1 MFFAKLHP
9 LLVHFPIRLLI
20 SGTLLEFFGRVQK
33 EEAVQI
39 AGWFNIRLGFWC
51 VFPVM
56 AVGFL
61 GAGGLEIPEKVKPFL
76 SSHILFAFSTAL
88 VFALALIVYRFRN
101 SLWADIFYNILLAI
115 GLYCALG
122 AGFYGGEMAHR
133 FGVAGLGAAD

>member
-9 LLVHFPIRLLI
+9 LLVHFPIGLLI
-20 SGTLLEFFGRVQK
+20 SGALLEFFGRVQK

-61 GAGGLEIPEKVKPFL
+61 GVGGLEIKEKVKPFL

-101 SLWADIFYNILLAI
+101 SLWADILYIILLAV
-115 GLYCALG
+115 GLVCALG
-122 AGFYGGEMAHR
+122 AGYYGGEMAHR
-133 FGVAGLGAAD
+133 FGVAGSGAAH